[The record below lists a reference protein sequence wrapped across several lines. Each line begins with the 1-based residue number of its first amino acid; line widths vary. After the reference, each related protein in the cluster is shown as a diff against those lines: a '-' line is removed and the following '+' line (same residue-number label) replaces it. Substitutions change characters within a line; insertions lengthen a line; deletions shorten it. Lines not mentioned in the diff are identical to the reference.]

1 MKKQKQMQKAF
12 GTNEFG
18 FIDFPVKISNVQVSR
33 IVYCKKEC
41 SFCFPHGWETSNSTR
56 ITNRQRNWKR
66 FRKARWNP
74 SEKERER
81 PDRSRPFSLLG
92 NLLFISLHVLIRM
105 AFLIVQT
112 KHAHTSSHFQI
123 QNLRLM
129 LRRFKITMWV

>member
-1 MKKQKQMQKAF
+1 MDGRQVTQQGLLTDRETGNASEKQD
-12 GTNEFG
+12 G
-18 FIDFPVKISNVQVSR
+18 
-33 IVYCKKEC
+33 
-41 SFCFPHGWETSNSTR
+41 
-56 ITNRQRNWKR
+56 
-66 FRKARWNP
+66 NP

-105 AFLIVQT
+105 AFLIFQT

-129 LRRFKITMWV
+129 LRRFKITMWSEKQKTSNPLRIRGFDSSSPDRSLGEGGLD